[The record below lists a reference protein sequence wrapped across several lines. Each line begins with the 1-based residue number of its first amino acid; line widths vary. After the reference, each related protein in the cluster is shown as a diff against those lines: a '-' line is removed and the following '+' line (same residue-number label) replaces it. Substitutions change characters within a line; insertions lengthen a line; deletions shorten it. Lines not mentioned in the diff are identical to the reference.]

1 MGCIFACLFKC
12 LGIRGLPEDA
22 APLVSPERDEI
33 LAELQGTWIME
44 PIDTGSGL
52 VGAMAKN
59 AGNSIVTFNGG
70 TMLVGGIE
78 PRYQQVFLSRTPD
91 GNLYLD
97 QMGSYVED
105 WNKAEGVMRLN
116 DAMGMKLLLRKQGA
130 APAQTSAPVH
140 QQPASQ
146 PIVLPVWWET
156 MQDPSGRVYYKN
168 NNNGTTSWA
177 PPTPEQIA
185 KETQERNAQAIAD
198 IGQTRGPPPPAFD
211 QPPPAF
217 SS

>member
-1 MGCIFACLFKC
+1 MGCIFACLLKC

-22 APLVSPERDEI
+22 APLGAPERDDI
-33 LAELQGTWIME
+33 LLQLQGTWIIE

-52 VGAMAKN
+52 IGAMAKN
-59 AGNSIVTFNGG
+59 AGNSIVTFTGS
-70 TMLVGGIE
+70 TMLIGGIE
-78 PRYQQVFLSRTPD
+78 PRYQEVFLSRTPD
-91 GNLYLD
+91 RKLYLD
-97 QMGSYVED
+97 RMGSYVED
-105 WNKAEGVMRLN
+105 WNKAEGVMRIN
-116 DAMGMKLLLRKQGA
+116 DAMGMILLLRKQR
-130 APAQTSAPVH
+130 PTLAQTSAPVH

-156 MQDPSGRVYYKN
+156 MQDPSGKVYYKN
-168 NNNGTTSWA
+168 NHNGTTSWT

-185 KETQERNAQAIAD
+185 KETQERNAQAVAD
-198 IGQTRGPPPPAFD
+198 IGQTGGPPPPAYD